1 MDISSIGQS
10 LSGQMEKMT
19 EKQQK
24 KEEVATEFEKIFARQ
39 LVSEMTKDSFK
50 MGDKNGVMGQANSM
64 YRYHIINTLSNEI
77 AKQRKLGM
85 ADMITKH
92 FNI

>member
-50 MGDKNGVMGQANSM
+50 MGDKNGTMGQANSM

-85 ADMITKH
+85 ADMISKH

>member
-1 MDISSIGQS
+1 MDINNISHSVEN
-10 LSGQMEKMT
+10 QMNKMS

-24 KEEVATEFEKIFARQ
+24 KEKVATQFEKIFARK

-50 MGDKNGVMGQANSM
+50 MGDKKGVMGQANSM

-85 ADMITKH
+85 ADLISKR

>member
-1 MDISSIGQS
+1 MDINSVDHS
-10 LSGQMEKMT
+10 LKAQMHKTT

-24 KEEVATEFEKIFARQ
+24 KEEVATQFEKIFARQ

-50 MGDKNGVMGQANSM
+50 MGDKNGAMGQANSM
-64 YRYHIINTLSNEI
+64 YRYHVINTLTNEI

-85 ADMITKH
+85 ADMISKYLN
-92 FNI
+92 F